1 VVAVV
6 PVPSCRTHS
15 ALLAAPS
22 DDVVDSAEV
31 VVCLENE
38 VKSLGPRRQKEE
50 QLDWF
55 RERENRDVEREIQ
68 RREAEQMQQAQLSGR
83 YVACRTQL
91 RVYPV
96 ALWPDFRTSEPLL
109 RVTLILF
116 VDKKL
121 PAPARN
127 PFVGQLLA
135 RILEQSV
142 KPLSRHFTPRLQP
155 FAEFLS

>member
-1 VVAVV
+1 MPNGGQVVAVV

-68 RREAEQMQQAQLSGR
+68 RREAEQMQQAQLAGR
-83 YVACRTQL
+83 
-91 RVYPV
+91 
-96 ALWPDFRTSEPLL
+96 
-109 RVTLILF
+109 
-116 VDKKL
+116 
-121 PAPARN
+121 
-127 PFVGQLLA
+127 
-135 RILEQSV
+135 
-142 KPLSRHFTPRLQP
+142 
-155 FAEFLS
+155 